1 MRRWT
6 VSVAVGL
13 GLSMLQVVNG
23 FASLEWCGEDPPVTI
38 VTPSGTAV
46 VVHVT
51 DFARG
56 IEHAPQLALASFEYR
71 VEPAVVR
78 GVAGTRVTL
87 LDTIPT
93 GDGDN
98 FQTRS
103 EVAYH
108 GAQLA
113 RAAGLSDEPMRL
125 HFFLPVK

>member
-1 MRRWT
+1 M
-6 VSVAVGL
+6 
-13 GLSMLQVVNG
+13 
-23 FASLEWCGEDPPVTI
+23 
-38 VTPSGTAV
+38 TPSGAAV
-46 VVHVT
+46 VVYVT
-51 DFARG
+51 DFALG
-56 IEHAPQLALASFEYR
+56 IDHAPQLAQATFGYS
-71 VEPAVVR
+71 VEPAVVK

-108 GAQLA
+108 GTRLA